1 VDDFDAKGHG
11 EANSLPKG
19 KSMRRRIIAGNWKMN
34 LRRNSCLALA
44 HGILDRCE
52 SSDRVEIVLCP
63 PSVYLHDVGAAIRG
77 HSLTLAAQNMS
88 EHQDGAYTGEISAG
102 MLVDLGCKMVI
113 LGHSER
119 RHGMGET
126 SAQVHQKALQA
137 HQHQLTPIVCVGET
151 LEERDGGRTGEV
163 IETQCRE
170 SLGGLSAAQMTSTV
184 IAYEP
189 VWAIGTGR
197 TATPQQAEE
206 VHGSI
211 RRWLAET
218 FGKDVAQSVVIQYGG
233 SVKAENARS
242 LLEQPNVDGALVG
255 GASLQVESFVGII
268 QAAIELAKG
277 SAKS

>member
-1 VDDFDAKGHG
+1 
-11 EANSLPKG
+11 
-19 KSMRRRIIAGNWKMN
+19 MRRRIIAGNWKMN
-34 LRRNSCLALA
+34 LRRNSCLALT

-52 SSDRVEIVLCP
+52 SSDGVEVVLCP

-126 SAQVHQKALQA
+126 SAQVHLKALQA
-137 HQHQLTPIVCVGET
+137 HQHQVTPIVCVGET

-170 SLGGLSAAQMTSTV
+170 SLGGLSAAQMTGTV

-189 VWAIGTGR
+189 VWA
-197 TATPQQAEE
+197 
-206 VHGSI
+206 
-211 RRWLAET
+211 
-218 FGKDVAQSVVIQYGG
+218 
-233 SVKAENARS
+233 
-242 LLEQPNVDGALVG
+242 
-255 GASLQVESFVGII
+255 
-268 QAAIELAKG
+268 
-277 SAKS
+277 